1 MKEKFNW
8 RALVIVVL
16 IVAVVGLVI
25 YASKNSSQ
33 TTDVETQAK
42 EYVKNMDEK
51 KLLTKDDIIKAEEK
65 TLGLKLTSD
74 EKSKIIDD
82 NYTGPTDAKV
92 TVIMYEDFACA
103 HCQSL
108 NTYVDKIIDD
118 YKDKVL
124 FIKRDFSLGYPNS
137 LATLTVGEAARKV
150 GGKDAYWKMSTQ
162 LFSTDM
168 WTGQSVDDKTRSET
182 FNKYAKAVGLSQDK
196 FNDALSSYE
205 DNGIADKMARD
216 KALGEKAGVTGTP
229 TWFVNNKQVD
239 KLTDAGFRDAIED
252 ALKK

>member
-8 RALVIVVL
+8 RAAVVVVL
-16 IVAVVGLVI
+16 IIAAIGCLIFAV
-25 YASKNSSQ
+25 KNNSS
-33 TTDVETQAK
+33 TPDVDAQAK

-51 KLLTKDDIIKAEEK
+51 KRLTKDDIIAAEEK
-65 TLGLKLTSD
+65 TLGRKLTDD

-92 TVIMYEDFACA
+92 TVIMYEDFACT

-118 YKDKVL
+118 YKDRVL
-124 FIKRDFSLGYPNS
+124 FVKRDFSLGYPNS

-150 GGKDAYWKMSTQ
+150 GGEDAYWKMSTQ

-168 WTGQSVDDKTRSET
+168 WTGQSVDNKTRSET
-182 FNKYAKAVGLSQDK
+182 FNKYAKAVGLDQDK
-196 FNDALSSYE
+196 FNDALNNYE

>member
-8 RALVIVVL
+8 RAAVIVIL
-16 IVAVVGLVI
+16 IIVAIGCLI
-25 YASKNSSQ
+25 FASKNSA
-33 TTDVETQAK
+33 TPDAETQAK
-42 EYVKNMDEK
+42 EYVKSMNEK
-51 KLLTKDDIIKAEEK
+51 KRLTKDDIVKAEEK
-65 TLGLKLTSD
+65 TLGRKLSD
-74 EKSKIIDD
+74 GEKSKIIDD
-82 NYTGPTDAKV
+82 NYTGKADSKV
-92 TVIMYEDFACA
+92 TVIMYEDFACT

-118 YKDKVL
+118 YKDRVL
-124 FIKRDFSLGYPNS
+124 FIKRDFSLSFPNS

-150 GGKDAYWKMSTQ
+150 GGEDAYWKMSTQ

-168 WTGQSVDDKTRSET
+168 WTGQAVDNDTKKKT
-182 FNKYAKAVGLSQDK
+182 FDKYAKAVGLDQGK
-196 FNDALSSYE
+196 FDDAINNYE

-216 KALGEKAGVTGTP
+216 RALGEKAGVTGTP

-239 KLTDAGFRDAIED
+239 KLTDTGFRNAIED